1 MSEQQF
7 HDEVMAELEH
17 KERNKKDIAE
27 QFDDWLYQNYSIGKG
42 HRLVQLM
49 EDNTVVNRFLKDAGL
64 PADTEF

>member
-7 HDEVMAELEH
+7 HDEVMAELEQ
-17 KERNKKDIAE
+17 KERNKKAIAE
-27 QFDDWLYQNYSIGKG
+27 HFNEWLYKNYSIWNG

-49 EDNTVVNRFLKDAGL
+49 EDNTVVNKFLKDAGL